1 MALSFHI
8 DASGFAAEV
17 KDRIAQS
24 CTKAERIVAVHAMKD
39 TEPFVPA
46 LTKSLVNRTQVV
58 VGTIVY
64 PGPYARY
71 LYYGK
76 LMIDPETGS
85 AWAKKGAT
93 KVVTDKDL
101 VFNQTVHPQAQS
113 HWFEASK
120 AQNLDKWIRVAGK
133 EVQRGL

>member
-8 DASGFAAEV
+8 DASGLATEV
-17 KDRIAQS
+17 KNRIAQS
-24 CTKAERIVAVHAMKD
+24 CTRAEHVVAVQVMKD

-46 LTKSLVNRTQVV
+46 LTKSLVNRTRV
-58 VGTIVY
+58 VGNTIIY
-64 PGPYARY
+64 PNPSRY
-71 LYYGK
+71 LFYGK
-76 LMIDPETGS
+76 LMVDPETGS
-85 AWAKKGAT
+85 AWAKEGAT

-120 AQNLDKWIRVAGK
+120 AQNLGNWIRVAGK
-133 EVQRGL
+133 AVQRGL

>member
-8 DASGFAAEV
+8 DASGLATAV

-24 CTKAERIVAVHAMKD
+24 CTKAEHIVSVQAMKD

-46 LTKSLVNRTQVV
+46 LTKSLVNRTQVDG
-58 VGTIVY
+58 GTIVY

-76 LMIDPETGS
+76 LMVDPETGS
-85 AWAKKGAT
+85 AWAKEGAT
-93 KVVTDKDL
+93 KVLTDRDL

-113 HWFEASK
+113 HWFDVSK
-120 AQNLDKWIRVAGK
+120 AQNLGKWIRVAK
-133 EVQRGL
+133 KAVKDEL